1 MLEKLII
8 GLIII
13 GAVYY
18 LYRRFKAMVT
28 EDSTPCGCRCEGCA
42 AVSSECESNIS
53 TKT

>member
-8 GLIII
+8 GLITI

-18 LYRRFKAMVT
+18 LFRRFKAMVT
-28 EDSTPCGCRCEGCA
+28 DDRTSCGCGCEGCG